1 MWLDVVY
8 GSWDTPVDIVLTE
21 ETVRSS
27 PSSVRTLEAQR
38 EALRILLL
46 NHSLE
51 AIGEA
56 QFAAITLYLDIYEA
70 VDGRKRLA
78 EWEFLSELEGVLR
91 PQPRPEQP
99 PASFTVR
106 RGLRKLHYV
115 SVILVVLCV

>member
-1 MWLDVVY
+1 M
-8 GSWDTPVDIVLTE
+8 
-21 ETVRSS
+21 
-27 PSSVRTLEAQR
+27 RTLEAQR

-56 QFAAITLYLDIYEA
+56 QFAAIAHYLDIYEA

-106 RGLRKLHYV
+106 RAKATLFISNSHCIVRVDGRTLQSLRHGV
-115 SVILVVLCV
+115 GRWTR